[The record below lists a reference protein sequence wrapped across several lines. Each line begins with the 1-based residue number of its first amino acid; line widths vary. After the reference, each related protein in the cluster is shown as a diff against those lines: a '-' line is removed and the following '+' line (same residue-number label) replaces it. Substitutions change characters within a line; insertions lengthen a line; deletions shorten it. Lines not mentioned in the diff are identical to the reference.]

1 MLEYVFFQE
10 APRKHFQDFLTEQG
24 LAWTIEPGDLETLV
38 VVDEAGLD
46 GELAERIEAVYDE
59 LFSAEQSV
67 YFTSLPQSARDDDGS
82 GIVIQLPDGGRVYVA
97 LPQELIQR
105 LLTVITAE
113 ELGCL
118 VDAIAHAVTSRNGAT
133 GPADAGQRP

>member
-24 LAWTIEPGDLETLV
+24 LAWTLEPGDLETLV

-46 GELAERIEAVYDE
+46 DELAERIEAVYDE

-67 YFTSLPQSARDDDGS
+67 YFTNLPQSARDDDGS
-82 GIVIQLPDGGRVYVA
+82 GIVIQTPDGGGIYVT

-113 ELGCL
+113 ELGYL
-118 VDAIAHAVTSRNGAT
+118 VDAIARAVISRKGAE
-133 GPADAGQRP
+133 A

>member
-10 APRKHFQDFLTEQG
+10 TPRKRFQDFLTAQG
-24 LAWTIEPGDLETLV
+24 LAWTLEPGDLETLV

-46 GELAERIEAVYDE
+46 DELAERIEAIYDE

-67 YFTSLPQSARDDDGS
+67 QVRNLPQSARDDDGS
-82 GIVIQLPDGGRVYVA
+82 GVVIQRPDGVRVYVA

-105 LLTVITAE
+105 LLTVITVE
-113 ELGCL
+113 ELGTL
-118 VDAIAHAVTSRNGAT
+118 VDAITHAVTRREGA
-133 GPADAGQRP
+133 GA